1 MELRFDTS
9 LVGAATAAQAREI
22 EELQQ
27 EIDQLQ
33 SFWTLILL
41 PTSILVALLIAGGI
55 IGIFKSLRFERRQ
68 TQLLDESQERT
79 REIHALT
86 VSGESAA
93 QDRAAESHEKFLAG
107 SSKTLTLVNDTLRL
121 AKEASERAEKAKEEK
136 ASERLN
142 EIDRDA
148 KEVLSDALDKY
159 DFKIVVR
166 DPWTEEKLQDVA
178 ERLRGIESFADAHGL
193 ELSPQCLFAKGLDR
207 HLSFAPERAIDSWCK
222 AADRTGDP
230 ELAALARFWVGY
242 ERNNLGQFQKAA
254 KAFRLAREKH
264 LADPDQAQHYELN
277 RIEIQSRFF
286 EAAEEHFRALSGRR
300 EVIDEFISGID
311 QLLEALDPGRKDFR
325 EERCRCEET
334 AGELLVWAAR
344 LSPLERPFG
353 EPLSEDDRALLGEAK
368 QRFERAGDLVW
379 ARFGDAQARWALG
392 EELDEAEYD
401 SLLDTLLAEAGSHRE
416 HRTVALRH
424 AAILVAEG
432 EHHDGEEE
440 LRRAHRDLFRDLH
453 HIRGQLT
460 VFSPWQK
467 RNVSLKQFTE
477 EVRTYESACREARRA
492 EAGSTR
498 DPEATG

>member
-1 MELRFDTS
+1 MEILFDTS
-9 LVGAATAAQAREI
+9 LIAMAAAQVREV
-22 EELQQ
+22 EELRE

-33 SFWTLILL
+33 GFWTLILL

-68 TQLLDESQERT
+68 TQLLDESQERA

-86 VSGESAA
+86 VSGEAAA

-207 HLSFAPERAIDSWCK
+207 HLSFAPERAIDRWCK
-222 AADRTGDP
+222 AADRAEP

-254 KAFRLAREKH
+254 KAFRLAREQH
-264 LADPDQAQHYELN
+264 LADPEQAQHYELR

-286 EAAEEHFRALSGRR
+286 EAAEMHFEGIDGRR
-300 EVIDEFISGID
+300 EVIDEFLSGID

-325 EERCRCEET
+325 AERCRCEET
-334 AGELLVWAAR
+334 AGELLVWSAR

-353 EPLSEDDRALLGEAK
+353 EPLSGADRALLGEARE
-368 QRFERAGDLVW
+368 RFERAGDLVW
-379 ARFGDAQARWALG
+379 ARFGGAQVRWALG

-416 HRTVALRH
+416 PRTVALRH
-424 AAILVAEG
+424 AAILVAEA
-432 EHHDGEEE
+432 EHHEGEDE
-440 LRRAHRDLFRDLH
+440 LKRAHRDLWNDLH

-467 RNVSLKQFTE
+467 RNVSLDQFTE
-477 EVRTYESACREARRA
+477 EVRIYESFCREARR
-492 EAGSTR
+492 T
-498 DPEATG
+498 